1 MYYYIDNYQYNIT
14 DNNNYLEVCEEI
26 RMQLPNEVLEII
38 NDADN
43 KVLATIGEDGPNV
56 IPLSMV
62 IVDGD
67 DIIVCDCFMD
77 KTTKNLS
84 QDSRAAMAFWKGF
97 VGVQIKGHISYETS
111 GEHFD
116 RYTVWLR
123 EKHADR
129 TLRGVLV
136 MSAEE
141 IFDLAPSNAGVKLV

>member
-1 MYYYIDNYQYNIT
+1 MK
-14 DNNNYLEVCEEI
+14 
-26 RMQLPNEVLEII
+26 LPSGII
-38 NDADN
+38 AVIEGADN

-77 KTTKNLS
+77 KTVKNLS
-84 QDSRAAMAFWKGF
+84 HDSRAAMAFWKGF

-116 RYTVWLR
+116 RYTKWLKG
-123 EKHADR
+123 KHTDR
-129 TLRGVLV
+129 TLRGVLL

-141 IFDLAPSNAGVKLV
+141 VYDLAPSNAGVKIA

>member
-1 MYYYIDNYQYNIT
+1 
-14 DNNNYLEVCEEI
+14 
-26 RMQLPNEVLEII
+26 MQLPNEVLEVIKS
-38 NDADN
+38 AEN
-43 KVLATIGEDGPNV
+43 KVLATMGEDGPNV

-77 KTTKNLS
+77 KTARNLS
-84 QDSRAAMAFWKGF
+84 NDSRAAMAFWKGF
-97 VGVQIKGHISYETS
+97 VGVQIKGHISYEKS

-116 RYTVWLR
+116 RYTEWLR

-136 MSAEE
+136 MSSEE
-141 IFDLAPSNAGVKLV
+141 VFDLAPSNAGAKLV